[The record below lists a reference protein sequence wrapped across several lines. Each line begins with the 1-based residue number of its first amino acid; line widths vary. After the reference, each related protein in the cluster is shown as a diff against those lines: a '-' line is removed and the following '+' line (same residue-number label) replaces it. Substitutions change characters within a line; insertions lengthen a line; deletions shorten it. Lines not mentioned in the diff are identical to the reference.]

1 MNMPAMEMVPEWRA
15 AFLGWPVILAE
26 TLIFGSAILCLILN
40 RHGNLRVR
48 IGDAFARAL
57 RGWWRLLALVVAL
70 ISPLILI
77 DEVAGMAGVRMR
89 DALPLLG
96 EVLAQSYAG
105 HIWMWRLPT
114 AFALA
119 LAAWLPLRE
128 SARALA
134 LVGLCAALGL
144 ASSLQSHAIDFGVTA
159 VAVRFV
165 HTLAAGAW
173 AGALFGYWVG
183 ERSPNP
189 ENHLNLEAA
198 RLLSRLS
205 IWSVSLLIVSGIYIA
220 FVGLG
225 HSFYH
230 PLDSSYGRVL
240 TAKIEAFAVALAIG
254 GYNRFYL
261 VPTLELASTRSLL
274 IRNVATESLIIVGV
288 MGLAALLAATPP
300 AHMSMTA
307 SASAPVMSMPAA
319 VSLSKK

>member
-1 MNMPAMEMVPEWRA
+1 MNMPAMEMAPEWRA
-15 AFLGWPVILAE
+15 AFLGWPVVLAE
-26 TLIFGSAILCLILN
+26 ALILGSAMLCVILN
-40 RHGNLRVR
+40 WRGDRRVR

-57 RGWWRLLALVVAL
+57 LSWWRLLALVVAL

-89 DALPLLG
+89 DALPLVG
-96 EVLAQSYAG
+96 EVLAQTYAG
-105 HIWMWRLPT
+105 HIWRWRLAMT
-114 AFALA
+114 VALA

-128 SARALA
+128 WARAVV
-134 LVGLCAALGL
+134 LVSLCAALGL
-144 ASSLQSHAIDFGVTA
+144 ASSLQSHAIDFGTTA
-159 VAVRFV
+159 VAMRFV

-189 ENHLNLEAA
+189 ENHLKLEAA
-198 RLLSRLS
+198 RMLARLS
-205 IWSVSLLIVSGIYIA
+205 VWSVSLLIVSGSYIA

-230 PLDSSYGRVL
+230 PLDSSYGRIL

-261 VPTLELASTRSLL
+261 MPTVDLVSTRGLL
-274 IRNVATESLIIVGV
+274 VRNVATESLIIVGV
-288 MGLAALLAATPP
+288 IGLATLLAATPP

-307 SASAPVMSMPAA
+307 ASSAPRISLPSV
-319 VSLSKK
+319 VSFSKK